1 MHKYQPQTKN
11 NIKEMLDKIG
21 AKNKDEL
28 FQSIPKSIKNRFAF
42 NLPQKMDDIKLTK
55 HMEKLSKLNNQVIS
69 FQGNGA
75 FDHYVPSA
83 VKNIT
88 SRQEFLTSYTPY
100 QPEVS
105 QGTLQY
111 IFEYQSIVCN
121 LTGMDVSNAS
131 MYDGTTATAE
141 AVFMA
146 YSITKKEKILIS
158 STVDEKIINVVSTY
172 AKYRG
177 LSVEILKEKDGL
189 LDINELELLGED
201 HMGLVIQSP
210 NKYGLIENSS
220 IISSMIHSKKGLMIL
235 NREATALPILKTPSS
250 EGADISC
257 GDMQAFGIPVQAGGP
272 YIGYLATKNQYLR
285 KLPGRICGM
294 TTDSEENVGFVLTL
308 QAREQH
314 IRRDKAN
321 SNICSNQSLNALAV
335 VVYTSLLGKKGL
347 TGISQTCLDRAAYLK
362 EKLLTIKSFEDPFSS
377 EHFKE
382 FTLKYNKDA
391 EKLNKTL
398 LSKGFLGPKIHKN
411 NLLTFALTE
420 KRSKEE
426 IDLFIEEIKKC

>member
-28 FQSIPKSIKNRFAF
+28 FQSIPKSIKNRFTF

-158 STVDEKIINVVSTY
+158 STVDEKIINVVSGRGTY
-172 AKYRG
+172 
-177 LSVEILKEKDGL
+177 V
-189 LDINELELLGED
+189 
-201 HMGLVIQSP
+201 
-210 NKYGLIENSS
+210 
-220 IISSMIHSKKGLMIL
+220 
-235 NREATALPILKTPSS
+235 
-250 EGADISC
+250 C
-257 GDMQAFGIPVQAGGP
+257 
-272 YIGYLATKNQYLR
+272 KNCQ
-285 KLPGRICGM
+285 K
-294 TTDSEENVGFVLTL
+294 
-308 QAREQH
+308 
-314 IRRDKAN
+314 
-321 SNICSNQSLNALAV
+321 
-335 VVYTSLLGKKGL
+335 
-347 TGISQTCLDRAAYLK
+347 
-362 EKLLTIKSFEDPFSS
+362 
-377 EHFKE
+377 
-382 FTLKYNKDA
+382 
-391 EKLNKTL
+391 
-398 LSKGFLGPKIHKN
+398 
-411 NLLTFALTE
+411 
-420 KRSKEE
+420 
-426 IDLFIEEIKKC
+426 